1 MDGVYNQLDYLQ
13 FIVNSNSLKKC
24 LYNLWSALCTRTIW
38 SDCQY
43 MYIDLSYLLAEKLQP
58 QCAVCYLIKM
68 SKKFRQTGIQWSAV
82 FLNMHITFSN
92 QTQW

>member
-24 LYNLWSALCTRTIW
+24 LYNLWSAFCTRTIW

-58 QCAVCYLIKM
+58 HHAVCYLIKDE
-68 SKKFRQTGIQWSAV
+68 
-82 FLNMHITFSN
+82 
-92 QTQW
+92 